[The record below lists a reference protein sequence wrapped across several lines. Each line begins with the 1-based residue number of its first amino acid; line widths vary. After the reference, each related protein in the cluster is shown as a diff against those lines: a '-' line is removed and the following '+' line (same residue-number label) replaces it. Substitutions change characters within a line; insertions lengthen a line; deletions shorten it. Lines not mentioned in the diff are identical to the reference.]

1 MTRHSQSST
10 RLDAQRAAQRTANVL
25 SLLDERARSRRRWAF
40 VLAVGLNALIWKT
53 IASLPQA
60 AGRVGSSSGAIEW
73 SRVEIK
79 PLPSTGAI
87 SSSSAP
93 AAMPTAMPKSVASAT
108 ARNKFSPI
116 APRLTREPQTR
127 TALPI
132 SPAPRLAPQRPKLPQ
147 RASSVV
153 PETLPMRHNPDLET
167 PMTPQENRQE
177 QSQANA
183 TQANATP
190 DLRSTTSQSATW
202 TTPKTNPISSATP
215 TKARTDNALPLAGQT
230 PSFSGNAAQAANAQ
244 AANAQAAKTSG
255 GNGASST
262 RSAAITAA
270 PSSSANSSADSG
282 HRSGTDFSSGFQDG
296 SSRNASTN
304 AADTGGKRND
314 AKSAGGNL
322 GERTDSR
329 MSAPDAPRRELPDFK
344 SRSEP
349 GRTPR
354 PKPRATPREE
364 SRPIATPRPQ
374 PQETPRRVEERPQPA
389 PETTRTVEKPRR
401 SIEVREAQ
409 ADHIVKPR
417 VPKRLRREKR
427 RLSVGLDVDVDE
439 SGRATPRLRES
450 SGDSELDEE
459 ALKAARKTRWKP
471 RAEDGKATKS
481 TQRMRYDVD
490 VKDGAGNDAEE
501 DDGDGN

>member
-10 RLDAQRAAQRTANVL
+10 RLDAQRTANVL
-25 SLLDERARSRRRWAF
+25 SLLDERARSRWRWAF
-40 VLAVGLNALIWKT
+40 VLALGLNVLIWKA

-60 AGRVGSSSGAIEW
+60 AGRAGSSSGAIEW

-87 SSSSAP
+87 SRSSAP

-108 ARNKFSPI
+108 ARNNFSPI
-116 APRLTREPQTR
+116 APRSTREPQTR

-132 SPAPRLAPQRPKLPQ
+132 SPAPKLAPQRPKLPQ

-183 TQANATP
+183 TQANTTQANTTP

-230 PSFSGNAAQAANAQ
+230 SSFSGNAAPAANAP
-244 AANAQAAKTSG
+244 AAKTSG

-262 RSAAITAA
+262 RSAAMTAA

-282 HRSGTDFSSGFQDG
+282 HRSGTDFSSGFRDG
-296 SSRNASTN
+296 SSRNASTDL
-304 AADTGGKRND
+304 ADTGGKRND
-314 AKSAGGNL
+314 AKSAGGSL
-322 GERTDSR
+322 GERSGSR
-329 MSAPDAPRRELPDFK
+329 MNAPDARMREFLDFK

-349 GRTPR
+349 SRTPR

-374 PQETPRRVEERPQPA
+374 PQETPRRVEERPQPT

-417 VPKRLRREKR
+417 VPRRLRRKKR

-490 VKDGAGNDAEE
+490 VKDGAGNDAE
-501 DDGDGN
+501 DGDGDGN

>member
-40 VLAVGLNALIWKT
+40 VLAVGLNVLIWKT

-87 SSSSAP
+87 SRSSAP
-93 AAMPTAMPKSVASAT
+93 AAMPKSVASAT
-108 ARNKFSPI
+108 ARNNFSPTT
-116 APRLTREPQTR
+116 PRSTREPQTR

-132 SPAPRLAPQRPKLPQ
+132 SPAPKLAPQRPKLPQ

-183 TQANATP
+183 TP

-202 TTPKTNPISSATP
+202 TAPKTNPISSATP
-215 TKARTDNALPLAGQT
+215 TKVRTDNALPLAGQT

-244 AANAQAAKTSG
+244 AAKTSG

-262 RSAAITAA
+262 RSAAMTAA

-282 HRSGTDFSSGFQDG
+282 HRSGTDFSSGFRDG
-296 SSRNASTN
+296 SSRNASTDS
-304 AADTGGKRND
+304 ADTGGKRND

-322 GERTDSR
+322 GERSGSR
-329 MSAPDAPRRELPDFK
+329 MSAPDARMRELPDFK

-349 GRTPR
+349 
-354 PKPRATPREE
+354 
-364 SRPIATPRPQ
+364 SRTPRPQ
-374 PQETPRRVEERPQPA
+374 PQETPRRVEERPQPTSA
-389 PETTRTVEKPRR
+389 TTRTVEKPRR

-417 VPKRLRREKR
+417 VPRRLRREKR

-490 VKDGAGNDAEE
+490 VKDGAGNDAEDGE
-501 DDGDGN
+501 GDGN

>member
-40 VLAVGLNALIWKT
+40 VLALCLNVLVWKA

-60 AGRVGSSSGAIEW
+60 TGRAGSSSGAIEW
-73 SRVEIK
+73 SRVEIN

-87 SSSSAP
+87 SRSSAP
-93 AAMPTAMPKSVASAT
+93 AAMPKSVASAT
-108 ARNKFSPI
+108 ARNNFSPI
-116 APRLTREPQTR
+116 TPRSTREPQTR

-132 SPAPRLAPQRPKLPQ
+132 SPAPKLAPQRPKLPQ

-183 TQANATP
+183 TP

-202 TTPKTNPISSATP
+202 TTPKTNPISSATS

-230 PSFSGNAAQAANAQ
+230 PSSSGNAAQAANAQ
-244 AANAQAAKTSG
+244 AAKKSG
-255 GNGASST
+255 GNGALST
-262 RSAAITAA
+262 RSAGMTAA
-270 PSSSANSSADSG
+270 PSPSANSSADSG
-282 HRSGTDFSSGFQDG
+282 HRNGADFASGFRDG
-296 SSRNASTN
+296 SSRNGSSN
-304 AADTGGKRND
+304 AADAGESRGD
-314 AKSAGGNL
+314 AKSEGGNL
-322 GERTDSR
+322 GERSRSR
-329 MSAPDAPRRELPDFK
+329 MSAPDARMRELPDFK

-349 GRTPR
+349 SRTPR

-364 SRPIATPRPQ
+364 SRPVAAPRPQ
-374 PQETPRRVEERPQPA
+374 PQETPRRVEERPQPT
-389 PETTRTVEKPRR
+389 PETTRTIEKPRR

-417 VPKRLRREKR
+417 VPRRLRREKR

-490 VKDGAGNDAEE
+490 VKDGAGNDNGDEE
-501 DDGDGN
+501 GDSN

>member
-1 MTRHSQSST
+1 
-10 RLDAQRAAQRTANVL
+10 
-25 SLLDERARSRRRWAF
+25 
-40 VLAVGLNALIWKT
+40 
-53 IASLPQA
+53 
-60 AGRVGSSSGAIEW
+60 
-73 SRVEIK
+73 
-79 PLPSTGAI
+79 
-87 SSSSAP
+87 
-93 AAMPTAMPKSVASAT
+93 
-108 ARNKFSPI
+108 
-116 APRLTREPQTR
+116 
-127 TALPI
+127 
-132 SPAPRLAPQRPKLPQ
+132 
-147 RASSVV
+147 V

-177 QSQANA
+177 QTQANA
-183 TQANATP
+183 SQANATP
-190 DLRSTTSQSATW
+190 DLRSTTAQSATW

-244 AANAQAAKTSG
+244 AANAQAASAQAAKTSG

-262 RSAAITAA
+262 RSADMTAA

-282 HRSGTDFSSGFQDG
+282 HRSGTDFSSGFRDG

-304 AADTGGKRND
+304 SADTGGKRND

-322 GERTDSR
+322 GERSGNR
-329 MSAPDAPRRELPDFK
+329 MSAPDARMRELPDFK

-349 GRTPR
+349 SRTPR

-364 SRPIATPRPQ
+364 SRPIAAPRPQ
-374 PQETPRRVEERPQPA
+374 PQETPRRVEERPQPT

-417 VPKRLRREKR
+417 VPRRLRREKR

-471 RAEDGKATKS
+471 RAEDGKATES

-490 VKDGAGNDAEE
+490 VKDGAGNDAEDGE
-501 DDGDGN
+501 GDGN

>member
-40 VLAVGLNALIWKT
+40 VLALCLNVLVWKA

-60 AGRVGSSSGAIEW
+60 IGRAGSSSGAIEW
-73 SRVEIK
+73 SRVEIN

-87 SSSSAP
+87 SRSSAP
-93 AAMPTAMPKSVASAT
+93 TAMPTAMPKSVASAT
-108 ARNKFSPI
+108 ARNNFSPI
-116 APRLTREPQTR
+116 TPRSTREPQTR

-132 SPAPRLAPQRPKLPQ
+132 SPAPKLAPQRPKLPQ

-153 PETLPMRHNPDLET
+153 PETLPIRHNPDLET

-177 QSQANA
+177 RD
-183 TQANATP
+183 QANATP
-190 DLRSTTSQSATW
+190 DVRSTTSQSATW
-202 TTPKTNPISSATP
+202 TTPKTNPISSATS
-215 TKARTDNALPLAGQT
+215 TKARTDNALPFAGQT
-230 PSFSGNAAQAANAQ
+230 PSSSGNAAQ

-262 RSAAITAA
+262 RSAGMTAA
-270 PSSSANSSADSG
+270 PSPSANSSADSG
-282 HRSGTDFSSGFQDG
+282 HRSGTDFSSGFRDGSLRSG
-296 SSRNASTN
+296 SSRSGSSN
-304 AADTGGKRND
+304 AADAGESRGD
-314 AKSAGGNL
+314 AKSEGGNL
-322 GERTDSR
+322 GERSRSR
-329 MSAPDAPRRELPDFK
+329 MSAPDARMRDLPDFK

-349 GRTPR
+349 SRTPR

-374 PQETPRRVEERPQPA
+374 PQETPRRVEERPQLT

-417 VPKRLRREKR
+417 VPRRLRREKR

-481 TQRMRYDVD
+481 MQRMRYDVD
-490 VKDGAGNDAEE
+490 VKDGAGNDNGDEE
-501 DDGDGN
+501 GDSN